1 GERMGLG
8 RGPAIEIVSIAMRRA
23 SIASTP
29 ARAASRSSAS
39 VAGGSARSPARA
51 ARKAASCG
59 GSGRASCQSSQVV
72 SSNVACAANSATG
85 NPAIISSPR
94 SPSTWLRRVAAATT
108 PSRPVCTM
116 SRTYAAAAKC
126 VNVDPNINMSTDGS
140 WMSASD
146 ACRVLRITPA
156 TLYAYVSRGFVR
168 SEATR
173 SASRQRRYSR
183 DDVERLRRRK
193 EGRRDPDRTAAETL
207 RWGLPILESAI
218 TLIADNT
225 LFYRG
230 HDAVELARTRS
241 VAEVAALIWTG
252 TFDDPF
258 AGRVRLPKLTS
269 AGDGRLPFT
278 ARAQRALA
286 VASAHD
292 HTASDLR
299 APSVALT
306 GWRILWLLTS
316 VVADAAPAGP
326 PIEQALAHAW
336 RVERRGLAALRAALI
351 VCADHELNVS
361 SFTARCVASAGST
374 PYA

>member
-1 GERMGLG
+1 
-8 RGPAIEIVSIAMRRA
+8 
-23 SIASTP
+23 
-29 ARAASRSSAS
+29 
-39 VAGGSARSPARA
+39 
-51 ARKAASCG
+51 
-59 GSGRASCQSSQVV
+59 
-72 SSNVACAANSATG
+72 
-85 NPAIISSPR
+85 
-94 SPSTWLRRVAAATT
+94 
-108 PSRPVCTM
+108 
-116 SRTYAAAAKC
+116 
-126 VNVDPNINMSTDGS
+126 DPNINMSTDGS

-183 DDVERLRRRK
+183 DDVERLRRRE
-193 EGRRDPDRTAAETL
+193 EGRRDPDRTAAATL
-207 RWGLPILESAI
+207 RWGLPILEPAI

-299 APSVALT
+299 APSVALP
-306 GWRILWLLTS
+306 GWRILWLLPS
-316 VVADAAPAGP
+316 VAAAAAPAGP
-326 PIEQALAHAW
+326 PIEQALADAW

-374 PYA
+374 PYAVVSAGLGALEGVRHGGISLRVESMLTAIRRAPGVRVA